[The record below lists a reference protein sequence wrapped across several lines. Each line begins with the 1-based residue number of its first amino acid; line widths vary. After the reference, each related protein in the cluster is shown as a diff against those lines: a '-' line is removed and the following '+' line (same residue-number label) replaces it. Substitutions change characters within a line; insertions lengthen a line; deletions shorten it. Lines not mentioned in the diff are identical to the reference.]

1 MATLHSMGF
10 PRIGAKRELKFALEK
25 YWSNKIDAAELGRC
39 ARDLRSQ
46 NWATQARNGVD
57 LVSVGDFSYYDTVLD
72 MTMMLNNVPERFKT
86 TDSRP
91 DMSFLMARGKAPTG
105 KSTNACDMTKWFNTN
120 YHYIV
125 PELDKTR
132 DLKVDSTLLVS
143 QLKEARQEGY
153 STKPIVVG
161 PLTYLWL
168 ARTPDGA
175 DFKKLD
181 LLPKLTMAYQQ
192 ILRDL
197 ASAGAEWV
205 QIDEPIL
212 SLELETEWLDGFRQ
226 AYRELCSESIKV
238 MLASYFEG
246 YGTNMDTVLALPVDG
261 IHLDAVSALAE
272 LETLAT
278 KLANDS
284 RVLSVGVV
292 NGRNVWAA
300 DLNKILDVLEPIQAV
315 LKERLW
321 ISSSCSLTLSPV
333 DLRLEQRLDPELLSW
348 LAFAVQK
355 LEELAI
361 LKRALTK
368 GRASVATELEKV
380 AAVMRGRASSSRT
393 KDTEVRERV
402 TAVNDA
408 MARRASAHAERIKIQ
423 RERND
428 LPLYPTT
435 TTGSFPQT
443 KEIRLA
449 RRDFKAGRISE
460 QEYTDLMKAEIRKV
474 VEKQEEYCL
483 DVLVH
488 GEPERNDMVEY
499 FGEQLQGYISTDYGW
514 VQSYGSRCVKPPII
528 AGDVKRTAP
537 MTVSWATYAQSL
549 TDKPVKGMLTGP
561 VTMMSWAF
569 VREDLPYKDICT
581 QVALALRDEVHDL
594 EKAGIKVIQMDEPA
608 IKESMP
614 LRMSQR
620 DEYLDTAVTCF
631 RIATAVVKD
640 ETQIHSHMCYS
651 EFDDI
656 MPHIA
661 ALDADVLLI
670 ESSRSDMELLR
681 LFEEHN
687 YPNNV
692 GPGLFDIHSPNVPDQ
707 EAMLR
712 SLTKAAD
719 RIPALKLW
727 VTPDCGLKTR
737 RWEEVDRMLTNM
749 VATARV
755 ARESNL
761 GA

>member
-1 MATLHSMGF
+1 
-10 PRIGAKRELKFALEK
+10 
-25 YWSNKIDAAELGRC
+25 
-39 ARDLRSQ
+39 
-46 NWATQARNGVD
+46 
-57 LVSVGDFSYYDTVLD
+57 
-72 MTMMLNNVPERFKT
+72 
-86 TDSRP
+86 
-91 DMSFLMARGKAPTG
+91 
-105 KSTNACDMTKWFNTN
+105 
-120 YHYIV
+120 
-125 PELDKTR
+125 
-132 DLKVDSTLLVS
+132 
-143 QLKEARQEGY
+143 
-153 STKPIVVG
+153 
-161 PLTYLWL
+161 
-168 ARTPDGA
+168 
-175 DFKKLD
+175 
-181 LLPKLTMAYQQ
+181 
-192 ILRDL
+192 
-197 ASAGAEWV
+197 
-205 QIDEPIL
+205 
-212 SLELETEWLDGFRQ
+212 
-226 AYRELCSESIKV
+226 

-246 YGTNMDTVLALPVDG
+246 YGANMDAVLALPVDG
-261 IHLDAVSALAE
+261 IHLDAVSAPAE

-284 RVLSVGVV
+284 RVLSAGVV

-300 DLNKILDVLEPIQAV
+300 DLNRILDVLEPIQAV

-333 DLRLEQRLDPELLSW
+333 DLRLEKRLDPELMSW

-355 LEELAI
+355 LEELAV

-368 GRASVATELEKV
+368 GRASVAAELEKV
-380 AAVMRGRASSSRT
+380 AAVARGRASSSRT
-393 KDTEVRERV
+393 KDTEVRKRV

-408 MARRASAHAERIKIQ
+408 MARRDSAHAERIKIQ

-443 KEIRLA
+443 KEIRLV

-594 EKAGIKVIQMDEPA
+594 EKAGIRVIQMDEPA

-749 VATARV
+749 VATARA

-761 GA
+761 GG